1 MPLARVGAAPAETA
15 HGLDLWL
22 STAYGQFASR
32 WRNPVT
38 PLRAAA
44 DAVLRLSPEFEALPE
59 AALRST
65 ADEARRALT
74 RGGLAEAPAL
84 RALAL
89 AREAARR
96 TLGLHAYPVQLMG
109 AWALLQG
116 MVAEMATGE
125 GKSLTAALAAVCVAL
140 SGRPVHVVTV
150 NDYLAARDAEV
161 HAPLFTALGLTV
173 GTVVAGQA
181 PPARQ
186 AAYACDIT
194 YCTNKDVVFDFLRDR
209 LARPDAGSPRQDA
222 LRAALARGDALP
234 VVQRELAFAI
244 VDEADSVLIDE
255 ARTPLLISS
264 EHDRMPVAL
273 YGEALALAATL
284 EVEAD
289 FLLDR
294 TARSCVLTE
303 GGRATLAAATAGAH
317 GIWRSE
323 RAREQLVC
331 QALSA
336 QHLFELDRDY
346 IVRDGKVQIVDE
358 FTGRVLA
365 DRAWEGG
372 LHQMVE
378 VKERVAPTPNRDA
391 IARMTY
397 QRFFTRYAR
406 LSGMTGT
413 AREVAGELWSVYGL
427 RVARIPTHR
436 PVRRVFEGWRVFAD
450 EAARWRALVQR
461 CAELGGAGRA
471 VLIGTRSVQ
480 MSEQVAQRL
489 CAQGIANVVLNA
501 RQDAD
506 EAAVV
511 AQAGQPG
518 RITVATNMAGRGT
531 DILLHDAVR
540 AAGGLHVILT
550 EFHESGR
557 IDRQLIGRCAR
568 QGDPGSCEALAGL
581 NDELFA
587 RFGARPAR
595 WAAST
600 AGADGELRAPFNRA
614 LRTWAQRRAE
624 RVHTAAR
631 MLTLKQDRQQDRTM
645 SFAGR
650 RS

>member
-1 MPLARVGAAPAETA
+1 MPISC
-15 HGLDLWL
+15 
-22 STAYGQFASR
+22 ST
-32 WRNPVT
+32 T
-38 PLRAAA
+38 
-44 DAVLRLSPEFEALPE
+44 
-59 AALRST
+59 
-65 ADEARRALT
+65 
-74 RGGLAEAPAL
+74 
-84 RALAL
+84 
-89 AREAARR
+89 
-96 TLGLHAYPVQLMG
+96 
-109 AWALLQG
+109 
-116 MVAEMATGE
+116 
-125 GKSLTAALAAVCVAL
+125 
-140 SGRPVHVVTV
+140 
-150 NDYLAARDAEV
+150 
-161 HAPLFTALGLTV
+161 
-173 GTVVAGQA
+173 
-181 PPARQ
+181 
-186 AAYACDIT
+186 
-194 YCTNKDVVFDFLRDR
+194 
-209 LARPDAGSPRQDA
+209 
-222 LRAALARGDALP
+222 
-234 VVQRELAFAI
+234 
-244 VDEADSVLIDE
+244 
-255 ARTPLLISS
+255 
-264 EHDRMPVAL
+264 
-273 YGEALALAATL
+273 
-284 EVEAD
+284 
-289 FLLDR
+289 
-294 TARSCVLTE
+294 CVLTE
-303 GGRATLAAATAGAH
+303 AGRAALAAATAGAH

-413 AREVAGELWSVYGL
+413 AREVAGELWSGYGL

-450 EAARWRALVQR
+450 ESARWRALVQR
-461 CAELGGAGRA
+461 CAALGGAGRA

-480 MSEQVAQRL
+480 MSELVAQRL
-489 CAQGIANVVLNA
+489 RAEGIANVVLNA

-518 RITVATNMAGRGT
+518 RVTVATNMAGRGT